1 MNKLLQLL
9 RTPYPSLVSPWK
21 AILIPTALIF
31 LILGVLQPFGI
42 AHAKAGPWSIAA
54 VSALIAAAASCA
66 CNLLLPTLFPDY
78 YDERRWTIGK
88 EMLHLAGM
96 FLLIAIG
103 VCLWVAW
110 LTDSNPSLRLFS
122 IALLWVLILGVFPTV
137 LFILWNQNLLLRRNL
152 HEAREL
158 NHTLATRHRPA
169 QADSPRPDD
178 MLLALRN
185 GTKDT
190 VQLPAHRF
198 LYAEAEGNYVKLHS
212 LPEAGGSPTMQ
223 LVRITMKQAE
233 ENAAAC
239 PTIIR
244 CHRAFLVNLEK
255 VVKVDG
261 NQQGYRLRLE
271 GCKDEVPVSRA
282 YAKKLREKLKE

>member
-1 MNKLLQLL
+1 MNTPLQLF
-9 RTPYPSLVSPWK
+9 RTPYHSMIRPWK
-21 AILIPTALIF
+21 AIVVPAAIIF
-31 LILGVLQPFGI
+31 LILGLLQPFGI
-42 AHAKAGPWSIAA
+42 GHLETSAWSVAA
-54 VSALIAAAASCA
+54 VSALIAAGASA
-66 CNLLLPTLFPDY
+66 VSHLLLPALFPAW

-88 EMLHLAGM
+88 ETLHLSAM
-96 FLLIAIG
+96 FLLIAFG

-110 LTDSNPSLRLFS
+110 LADIRPSVRLFF
-122 IALLWVLILGVFPTV
+122 IALLWVLVLSIFPTV
-137 LFILWNQNLLLRRNL
+137 LFMLWNQNLLLKRNL
-152 HEAREL
+152 REAREL
-158 NHTLATRHRPA
+158 DNTLLSAHHKPA
-169 QADSPRPDD
+169 QAETPQPQAT
-178 MLLALRN
+178 LALPN
-185 GTKDT
+185 GTKDV

>member
-1 MNKLLQLL
+1 MNTPLQLF
-9 RTPYPSLVSPWK
+9 RTPYPSMIRPWK
-21 AILIPTALIF
+21 AIVVPAAIIF
-31 LILGVLQPFGI
+31 LILGLLQPFGI
-42 AHAKAGPWSIAA
+42 GHLETSAWSVAA
-54 VSALIAAAASCA
+54 VSALIAAGASTVSH
-66 CNLLLPTLFPDY
+66 LLLPALFPAW

-88 EMLHLAGM
+88 ETLHLSAM
-96 FLLIAIG
+96 FLLIAFG

-110 LTDSNPSLRLFS
+110 LADIRPSVRLFF
-122 IALLWVLILGVFPTV
+122 IALLWVLVLSIFPTV
-137 LFILWNQNLLLRRNL
+137 LFMLWNQNLLLKRNL
-152 HEAREL
+152 REAREL
-158 NHTLATRHRPA
+158 DNTLSAHHKPA
-169 QADSPRPDD
+169 QAETPQPQAT
-178 MLLALRN
+178 LALPN
-185 GTKDT
+185 GTKDV

-198 LYAEAEGNYVKLHS
+198 RYAEAEGNYVKLHS

-239 PTIIR
+239 PAIIR

-261 NQQGYRLRLE
+261 NQQGYRLHLE

>member
-1 MNKLLQLL
+1 MNTPLQLF
-9 RTPYPSLVSPWK
+9 RTPYPSMIRPWK
-21 AILIPTALIF
+21 AIVVPAAIIF
-31 LILGVLQPFGI
+31 LILGLLQPFGI
-42 AHAKAGPWSIAA
+42 GHLETSAWSVAA
-54 VSALIAAAASCA
+54 VSALIAAGASTVSH
-66 CNLLLPTLFPDY
+66 LLLPALFPAW

-88 EMLHLAGM
+88 ETLHLSAM
-96 FLLIAIG
+96 FLLIAFG

-110 LTDSNPSLRLFS
+110 LADIRPSVRLFF
-122 IALLWVLILGVFPTV
+122 IALLWVLVLSIFPTV
-137 LFILWNQNLLLRRNL
+137 LFMLWNQNLLLKRNL
-152 HEAREL
+152 REAREL
-158 NHTLATRHRPA
+158 DNTLSAHHKPA
-169 QADSPRPDD
+169 QAETPQPQAT
-178 MLLALRN
+178 LALPN
-185 GTKDT
+185 GTKDV

-239 PTIIR
+239 PAIIR

-261 NQQGYRLRLE
+261 NQQGYRLHLE

>member
-1 MNKLLQLL
+1 MNTPLQLF
-9 RTPYPSLVSPWK
+9 RTPYPSMIRPWK
-21 AILIPTALIF
+21 AIVVPAAIIF
-31 LILGVLQPFGI
+31 LILGLLQPFGI
-42 AHAKAGPWSIAA
+42 GYLETSAWSVAA
-54 VSALIAAAASCA
+54 VSALIAAGASA
-66 CNLLLPTLFPDY
+66 VSHLLLPALFPAW

-88 EMLHLAGM
+88 ETLHLSAM
-96 FLLIAIG
+96 FLLIAFG

-110 LTDSNPSLRLFS
+110 LADIRPSVRLFF
-122 IALLWVLILGVFPTV
+122 IALLWVLVLGIFPTV
-137 LFILWNQNLLLRRNL
+137 LFMLWNQNLLLKRNL
-152 HEAREL
+152 REAREL
-158 NHTLATRHRPA
+158 DNTLSAHHKPA
-169 QADSPRPDD
+169 QAETPQPQAT
-178 MLLALRN
+178 LALPN
-185 GTKDT
+185 GTKDV

-212 LPEAGGSPTMQ
+212 LPEAGGSPTVQ

-239 PTIIR
+239 PAIIR